1 AQGVDREQY
10 DAGADRL
17 GGAGVDQDRG
27 QDRSDARRPAGRE
40 RHAHQHRSQNAERLR
55 GELLLALAGER
66 GNGEYAGEEDS
77 EQDDEHARRKGG
89 DARDLVDL
97 RPEHGGRQL
106 ASRGWIACS
115 NVSGGMTPMNFF
127 TIRPRRSRMNVVGM
141 PAMPPY
147 RSVRASASSRTG

>member
-77 EQDDEHARRKGG
+77 EQDDEHAS
-89 DARDLVDL
+89 D
-97 RPEHGGRQL
+97 
-106 ASRGWIACS
+106 
-115 NVSGGMTPMNFF
+115 
-127 TIRPRRSRMNVVGM
+127 
-141 PAMPPY
+141 PPY
-147 RSVRASASSRTG
+147 RVLVLAQELTRDGGRGPERDEDQRE